1 MQQPS
6 QHLVKV
12 GILLGVLGLC
22 LVLALIGCNS
32 EPEPPIIDPC
42 DGPGWHDCFD
52 LPEVPMKVVGIQYA
66 LGDTLDK
73 FDGITQVVLSYDSTA
88 NAFTGTVENITEH
101 RLSKVGVVVYLG
113 SHESRLG
120 SAPLVDLAPG
130 QVIAV
135 TLPVGDTLF
144 NTWSAGVGFESI
156 SIAPDVRWGGIQNG
170 VRFAL
175 DYDSTANAFTGV
187 VENIT
192 SDTLSHITVEVRLG
206 GSADRGAQVTV
217 VDLAPS
223 QVSEVTIP
231 VGSDPFTTWSG
242 HLTIR

>member
-6 QHLVKV
+6 WKWVKV

-22 LVLALIGCNS
+22 LVLAPIGCSS
-32 EPEPPIIDPC
+32 EPEYPDIDPC
-42 DGPGWHDCFD
+42 DGPGWPSCQATMVASMPDFEPVLATD
-52 LPEVPMKVVGIQYA
+52 EQTPTAPDVG
-66 LGDTLDK
+66 
-73 FDGITQVVLSYDSTA
+73 
-88 NAFTGTVENITEH
+88 
-101 RLSKVGVVVYLG
+101 
-113 SHESRLG
+113 
-120 SAPLVDLAPG
+120 
-130 QVIAV
+130 
-135 TLPVGDTLF
+135 
-144 NTWSAGVGFESI
+144 
-156 SIAPDVRWGGIQNG
+156 IAPDVGMVGIQNG

-192 SDTLSHITVEVRLG
+192 GNTLSSITIEVRLD
-206 GSADRGAQVTV
+206 GSDDRGAQVTV

-223 QVSEVTIP
+223 QVSEVTLP